1 MTDLPVIQLLTYA
14 FALWFGLYL
23 IARSADKPG
32 LRFAGLGLLAYGVG
46 IGLDAL
52 IRLEP
57 EVLRWRLPLLFLP
70 PTFWLGAAL
79 YLLPDMP
86 VNNRWQAVLLLEAVV
101 TYVVGV
107 LVDFSG
113 TRGLIYALFIVVS
126 ILLLLVALAY
136 IWRRREAVPK
146 NASLPIIIVTIFF
159 VLGIGVIVLP
169 EIGLAPE
176 LLYWAI
182 GLDIVL
188 LSYLIVVLDAYDAGE
203 TLLPDFVRSMGAAG
217 ITALIFGGQVV
228 LVMAITGGLTST
240 LLLLLLITVATAIA
254 FQTFANPIETGFDRL
269 LLARFPRLQAERAR
283 LRVLASALPR
293 VNESLDLLH
302 MDDAQFARLTR
313 RALSDL
319 GDMQRLSAS
328 PLINL
333 PLIDTRLNDA
343 SNTLERAAELRALLT
358 ESIERLK
365 PRGDDDFGTTDE
377 WRYYNAL
384 YYPYVIG
391 LKPYSRRDVH
401 NGLTPDAQDALDWLR
416 TYIPERTLYNWQNA
430 AAKLV
435 AQDLRERMHD
445 RSNVTEIR

>member
-52 IRLEP
+52 IRREP
-57 EVLRWRLPLLFLP
+57 DVLRWRLPLLFLP

-86 VNNRWQAVLLLEAVV
+86 VSKRWERLLLLESVV
-101 TYVVGV
+101 TYGVGV
-107 LVDFSG
+107 MVDFSG
-113 TRGLIYALFIVVS
+113 TRGVIYVLFIIVS

-136 IWRRREAVPK
+136 VWRRREAVPN

-188 LSYLIVVLDAYDAGE
+188 LSYLIVVLDAYDGGE
-203 TLLPDFVRSMGAAG
+203 TLLPDFVRSLGAAG

-254 FQTFANPIETGFDRL
+254 FQTFADRIETGFDRL
-269 LLARFPRLQAERAR
+269 LLAHFPRLQAERAR
-283 LRVLASALPR
+283 LRALASALPR
-293 VNESLDLLH
+293 VDESLDLLK

-313 RALSDL
+313 RALRDL

-328 PLINL
+328 PLIHL
-333 PLIDTRLNDA
+333 PLIDSRLRDA

-365 PRGDDDFGTTDE
+365 PRGEDMFGTTDE

-384 YYPYVIG
+384 YYPYVVG

-401 NGLTPDAQDALDWLR
+401 NGLTRDAQDALDWLR

-435 AQDLRERMHD
+435 AQDLREQLHD
-445 RSNVTEIR
+445 R